1 MANRPTGRPT
11 GPRRG
16 GGFRSATGV
25 DPATG
30 LRSLV
35 DRVHRAR
42 EAAIPALAIALVREI
57 KITLSQPGRGRVYLR
72 THVRRLA
79 SGRFR
84 STTSGRFASRKSFL
98 SLDLAGRVHDY
109 RGRFATKHGKN
120 RHVASAPGDPPAV
133 DTGNLRGSISWEW
146 VGKNAR
152 VGTPVDYAP
161 GLELGTLGHGGHI
174 APRPFMRPSVE
185 RLKALVPQILRLAHA
200 DVPVIGRHGAVR
212 PRRKGGKA
220 GDGGEA

>member
-1 MANRPTGRPT
+1 VAGSNRPT

-16 GGFRSATGV
+16 GGVRSATGV
-25 DPATG
+25 DPSTG

-35 DRVHRAR
+35 DRVQRAR

-57 KITLSQPGRGRVYLR
+57 TITLSQPGRGRVYLR
-72 THVRRLA
+72 NHVRRA
-79 SGRFR
+79 AGGRFR
-84 STTSGRFASRKSFL
+84 STTTGRFANRTSFF
-98 SLDLAGRVHDY
+98 SLDVAGRVHDV
-109 RGRFATKHGKN
+109 RGRFAAKHGKN

-146 VGKNAR
+146 VGRNAR
-152 VGTPVDYAP
+152 VGTNVDYAP

-185 RLKALVPQILRLAHA
+185 RLKALVPQILRDAHA

-212 PRRKGGKA
+212 PRRNGRNA
-220 GDGGEA
+220 GDGGDA